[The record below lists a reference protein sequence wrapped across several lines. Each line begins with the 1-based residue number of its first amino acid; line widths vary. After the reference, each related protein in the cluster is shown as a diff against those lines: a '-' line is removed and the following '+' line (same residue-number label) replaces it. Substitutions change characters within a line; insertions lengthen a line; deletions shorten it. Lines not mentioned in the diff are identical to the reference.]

1 MDNSLTLDQKL
12 ALSKEH
18 DLSMQK
24 IRNMTEKENLRKFMK
39 YERLNIYTNMV
50 HEQQKVD
57 SMIKEIDPK
66 RKADST
72 LDQTGFSTSQDAT
85 KKK

>member
-1 MDNSLTLDQKL
+1 
-12 ALSKEH
+12 
-18 DLSMQK
+18 MQK

-39 YERLNIYTNMV
+39 YERLNMYTNMV

-72 LDQTGFSTSQDAT
+72 LD
-85 KKK
+85 